1 MASINDFKARL
12 TGGGARPNL
21 FRVIC
26 NFPALA
32 GVGGGLS
39 EKASFLVK
47 GAQLPSSIIA
57 PITVPYRGRQAQFA
71 GDRTFEPWT
80 ITVLNDTTFDVRNA
94 FEKWSNAINNHTTN
108 GGSSEPVD
116 YEADMIVEQ
125 LDKAENVIKRYN
137 IQGTWP
143 SNVGPIELSSDTENT
158 IEEFT
163 VELQVT
169 LWESEGT
176 TT

>member
-1 MASINDFKARL
+1 MASINDFKSRL

-26 NFPALA
+26 NFPAVA
-32 GVGGGLS
+32 GVQGGLG
-39 EKASFLVK
+39 EKASFLIK
-47 GAQLPSSIIA
+47 GAQLPTSVIS
-57 PITVPYRGRQAQFA
+57 PITLSWRGRQAKFA
-71 GDRTFEPWT
+71 GDRTFEPWN

-94 FEKWSNAINNHTTN
+94 FERWSNAINNHTTN
-108 GGSSEPVD
+108 AGSSTPVE

-125 LDKAENVIKRYN
+125 LDKAENVIKSYTFR
-137 IQGTWP
+137 GTWP
-143 SNVGPIELSSDTENT
+143 SSIGPIELSTDTENT

-169 LWESEGT
+169 FWESGT
-176 TT
+176 TS